1 MEQAVQGMDSMMSAI
16 LGMDR
21 ETLTAICEEASS
33 EGLVQIAN
41 YNCPGQL
48 VIGGETKAVEKAAT
62 MALEQGAKRAVTLN
76 VSGPFHTKLLKPASD
91 ALAERFKTVTF
102 HPIQIP
108 VIFNTTAKPLAE
120 GETVAG
126 MLTKQVMSSVY
137 LEDSIR
143 YMIEQGVDTFVEI
156 GPGKALSG
164 FVKKISKNVA
174 IYQVEDPESLQ
185 KTVESLRNSAE

>member
-1 MEQAVQGMDSMMSAI
+1 MDSMMSAI

-108 VIFNTTAKPLAE
+108 VILDGRCKPLAE

-164 FVKKISKNVA
+164 FV
-174 IYQVEDPESLQ
+174 
-185 KTVESLRNSAE
+185 RNL

>member
-1 MEQAVQGMDSMMSAI
+1 
-16 LGMDR
+16 
-21 ETLTAICEEASS
+21 
-33 EGLVQIAN
+33 
-41 YNCPGQL
+41 
-48 VIGGETKAVEKAAT
+48 
-62 MALEQGAKRAVTLN
+62 
-76 VSGPFHTKLLKPASD
+76 
-91 ALAERFKTVTF
+91 
-102 HPIQIP
+102 
-108 VIFNTTAKPLAE
+108 
-120 GETVAG
+120 